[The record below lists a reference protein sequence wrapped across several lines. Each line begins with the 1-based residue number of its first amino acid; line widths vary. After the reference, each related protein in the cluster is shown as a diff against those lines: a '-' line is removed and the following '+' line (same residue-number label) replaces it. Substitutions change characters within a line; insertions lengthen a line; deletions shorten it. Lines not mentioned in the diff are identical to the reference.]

1 MKRSMMYPM
10 VLGVVA
16 LVILIVMLTY
26 VIPNYMEM
34 FEGYDFDMPALTLA
48 IMHMGDFVKNHAIL
62 LVAII
67 VAIVI
72 GIKKLEK
79 NRVRA
84 GVFWYESDQDPGI

>member
-1 MKRSMMYPM
+1 MI
-10 VLGVVA
+10 
-16 LVILIVMLTY
+16 LVVMLTY

-34 FEGYDFDMPALTLA
+34 FDGYDFEMPALTLA

-72 GIKKLEK
+72 GIKSWKKQSQGRSFL
-79 NRVRA
+79 VRERSKSR
-84 GVFWYESDQDPGI
+84 YLRI